1 MNSDRLS
8 TKSGKGSAVVD
19 VDKALLTLEIDK
31 LLKGPS
37 NYEVREEGRIFIKS
51 LNKYLSSNAKTRVEV
66 QDEKGNTI
74 KLFDS
79 MADCAKF
86 LGVAKMTVT
95 NKLLSGKPILFE
107 NKSVFVK
114 KSHTS
119 S

>member
-1 MNSDRLS
+1 MNSSRLS

-19 VDKALLTLEIDK
+19 RALLTLEIDK

-37 NYEVREEGRIFIKS
+37 NYEVREGGRIFIKS
-51 LNKYLSSNAKTRVEV
+51 LNKYLSSNAKAKVEI

-86 LGVAKMTVT
+86 LGVARMTVT

-107 NKSVFVK
+107 NKTIFIK
-114 KSHTS
+114 KSHTTE
-119 S
+119 